1 MSKKQ
6 TITFH
11 KEYDCAIFPQRG
23 TSASAGF
30 DFFVPKPVAMNSN
43 AFAMLEKKIKEECK
57 NDADYESII
66 YQANVLGTTSEA
78 RFMTLLYKWN
88 ELTGRIHNSIL
99 LATAETPSIG
109 LAPGENLLIPSG
121 ISADIPQGYVLDA
134 RNKSGVASKQGLIA
148 GAELV
153 DEDYTGI
160 MHIDMHNISNN
171 TRYIY
176 CGMKI
181 VQFMLEE
188 SHIYEVEQV
197 NSEEPINKVTERGA
211 GGFGSTGT
219 QA

>member
-23 TSASAGF
+23 TEASAGF
-30 DFFVPKPVAMNSN
+30 DFFVPKPTSVNSN
-43 AFAMLEKKIKEECK
+43 AISALKAKINNFNEDIFGP
-57 NDADYESII
+57 NDTPE
-66 YQANVLGTTSEA
+66 LMFL
-78 RFMTLLYKWN
+78 RLLFMWN
-88 ELTGRIHNSIL
+88 KQEGRVNRSYFHVHPDK
-99 LATAETPSIG
+99 PSIW
-109 LAPGENLLIPSG
+109 LYPGENLLIPSG
-121 ISADIPQGYVLDA
+121 ISADIPKGYVLDA
-134 RNKSGVASKQGLIA
+134 RNKSGVASKKSLIA

-160 MHIDMHNISNN
+160 MHIDMHNIG
-171 TRYIY
+171 TKEQEIT

-197 NSEEPINKVTERGA
+197 NSEEPISKVTERGA